1 MPELILHHYPT
12 SPFSEKVRLILGFK
26 RLPWKSVV
34 IPMIMPKPDVVALT
48 GGYRK
53 TPILQIGADIYC
65 DTALIADVLERL
77 QPSPTLY
84 PDDIGALARI
94 LAQWADSTLFWTT
107 IPYVFQPA
115 GAQHLFANVPPEHIQ
130 AFGADRKAFRG
141 NSPRMPVPEATG
153 SLAVYLQRLDSMLE
167 DGRPYL
173 LGALPT
179 IADFAVYHSIWFIR
193 RGGPLARILDA
204 HSRVVEWADGMQT
217 IGHAESA
224 PLASDEAV
232 AIARAATLAATPHPP
247 QPIDVHGIALGERVR
262 VAATDYGMDPVEGDL
277 VLSAA
282 NEIALRRTDPRAGA
296 VVVHFPRVGFGMSR
310 AEPANQG

>member
-26 RLPWKSVV
+26 SLRWKSVV

-53 TPILQIGADIYC
+53 TPILQIGADVYC

-84 PDDIGALARI
+84 PDDVGALART
-94 LAQWADSTLFWTT
+94 LAQWADTTLFWTM

-115 GAQHLFANVPPEHIQ
+115 GMQQLFANVPPEHVQ

-141 NSPRMPVPEATG
+141 NAPRMPIPEATG
-153 SLAVYLQRLDSMLE
+153 SLAVYLQRLDAMLE

-173 LGALPT
+173 LGAVPT

-193 RGGPLARILDA
+193 RGGPLAKILDA
-204 HSRVVEWADGMQT
+204 YPRVVEWADGMKS

-232 AIARAATLAATPHPP
+232 AIARAATPAPSPHPP
-247 QPIDVHGIALGERVR
+247 LTSEFHGVALGERVR
-262 VAATDYGMDPVEGDL
+262 VAATDYGMDPVDGEL

-282 NEIALRRTDPRAGA
+282 NEIALRRTDSRAGD
-296 VVVHFPRVGFGMSR
+296 VVVHFPRIGFGMSR
-310 AEPANQG
+310 VEPAN

>member
-1 MPELILHHYPT
+1 MPDLILHHYPS

-26 RLPWKSVV
+26 ALRWRSVI

-94 LAQWADSTLFWTT
+94 LAQWGDTTLFWTT

-115 GAQHLFANVPPEHIQ
+115 GMQTLFANVPPEHIQ
-130 AFGADRKAFRG
+130 AFGADRKAFR
-141 NSPRMPVPEATG
+141 NNAPRMPIPEATG
-153 SLAVYLQRLDSMLE
+153 SLAVYLQRLDAMLA

-193 RGGPLARILDA
+193 RGGPLAGILDA
-204 HSRVVEWADGMQT
+204 HRRLVDWADGMKR
-217 IGHAESA
+217 IGHAEST

-232 AIARAATLAATPHPP
+232 AIARASTPAAVPREAANAA
-247 QPIDVHGIALGERVR
+247 DAHGIAIGERVR
-262 VAATDYGMDPVEGDL
+262 IAATDYGTDPVEGEL
-277 VLSAA
+277 VLSTA
-282 NEIALRRTDPRAGA
+282 NEIALRRSDPRAGE
-296 VVVHFPRVGFGMSR
+296 VVVHVPRVGFGMSR
-310 AEPANQG
+310 AEPA